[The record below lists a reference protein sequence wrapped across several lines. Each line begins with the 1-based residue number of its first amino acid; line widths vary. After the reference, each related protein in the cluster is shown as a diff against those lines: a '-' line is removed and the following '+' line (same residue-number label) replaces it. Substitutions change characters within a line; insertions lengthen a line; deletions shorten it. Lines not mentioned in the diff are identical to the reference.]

1 MSWKTLISIFVWTR
15 DATAYVFP
23 FTTPTTRMDSQS
35 AKGVLTTLRVQ
46 DAGKLK
52 TALSALSLLRHDD
65 TPVLT
70 GAMSIEGL
78 AQVMSGLWC
87 LFQVVR

>member
-1 MSWKTLISIFVWTR
+1 
-15 DATAYVFP
+15 
-23 FTTPTTRMDSQS
+23 MDSQS